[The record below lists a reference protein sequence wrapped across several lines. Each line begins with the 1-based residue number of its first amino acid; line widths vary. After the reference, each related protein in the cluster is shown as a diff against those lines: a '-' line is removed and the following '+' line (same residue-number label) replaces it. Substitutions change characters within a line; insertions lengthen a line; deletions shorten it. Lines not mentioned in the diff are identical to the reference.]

1 MKKWRD
7 CVVNKNLNSFE
18 LGNIWSI
25 SDNLSQIVHEIILEI
40 NHIEFDCIAGIET
53 KGIVFASAL
62 SSKTGKPLIVFRK
75 KGKIC
80 HTDRIILESFINWKS
95 NEDGL
100 EIEEYELN
108 TKRKIIIIDDV
119 CQTLATFNAVK
130 KIINK
135 SKSEIAGYF
144 CIANLSNTNVIDNI
158 RILSSINQEN

>member
-1 MKKWRD
+1 MKRWRD
-7 CVVNKNLNSFE
+7 CIVNRNINSFE

-25 SDNLSQIVHEIILEI
+25 DNNLSQIVNEIILEI

-53 KGIVFASAL
+53 KGIIFASAL

-75 KGKIC
+75 KGKITY
-80 HTDRIILESFINWKS
+80 TDQIIQERFINWKS

-108 TKRKIIIIDDV
+108 TKRKILIVDDV
-119 CQTLATFNAVK
+119 SQSLSTFKAVK

-135 SKSEIAGYF
+135 SNSEIVGFF
-144 CIANLSNTNVIDNI
+144 CIANLSTTNVIDNI
-158 RILSSINQEN
+158 RILSLINQEN